1 MLQELNRELHDSD
14 YSPDRDREEAM
25 MHFDKKYKA
34 YKTIQSKKS
43 IEQNRYNN
51 DLFSVNVFSRSG
63 GNSLQAKEGHQTMED
78 SQAPLVL
85 DAAQNDYI
93 DRGLRAGGSK
103 GNTRQRKASGAASI
117 DTSMR
122 ASREK
127 RISGD
132 EGSSLEPFMDDAR

>member
-1 MLQELNRELHDSD
+1 MIQNEYSWKTQGGEQVLQELNRELHDSD

-25 MHFDKKYKA
+25 RNFDTKYKA
-34 YKTIQSKKS
+34 YKTIQNKKS

-51 DLFSVNVFSRSG
+51 DLFSVNVFTQNG
-63 GNSLQAKEGHQTMED
+63 GNSLQAKDRSQTMED

-85 DAAQNDYI
+85 EAAQNDYI

-117 DTSMR
+117 DSSMG
-122 ASREK
+122 ASR
-127 RISGD
+127 
-132 EGSSLEPFMDDAR
+132 